1 MAVLLVCSIV
11 VGVNYGAEVGT
22 RLERGGIMAGKGVV
36 RDTLRRCNRVDRH
49 ILHGSSCLIMSNHS
63 EERSTEKTRQRRPEE
78 IVVVSKAP
86 CSRKPSN
93 GDKAQQLRFEIV
105 SQEMLLRRGDSLGL
119 GKDKVRPAL
128 TMEGVGGSRDH

>member
-1 MAVLLVCSIV
+1 
-11 VGVNYGAEVGT
+11 
-22 RLERGGIMAGKGVV
+22 
-36 RDTLRRCNRVDRH
+36 
-49 ILHGSSCLIMSNHS
+49 MSNHS

-105 SQEMLLRRGDSLGL
+105 SQEMLLRRGHSVGL

-128 TMEGVGGSRDH
+128 TMEGVGVAGIIECPGIRWKRGGWRSGLARKIYYLIRHINWPEK